1 MFKVLRKYFIPNEKN
16 EYKPHILRRASVT
29 AISSIALLVF
39 LFGLLHVNII
49 EKTNLLSAVISKTLV
64 MLANNNRIANS
75 LGYLVSNPLL
85 ERAAQMKADDMAS
98 KSYFAH
104 VSPEGVNPWHWFTS
118 AGYNFVYA
126 GENLA
131 INFSDSVDV
140 DRAWMSSPAHKAN
153 ILNDKFTEIGIATA
167 KGYYNGRET
176 VFVVQMFGRPRASN
190 LPAFAERTIV
200 PLTVSAETNNTPTV
214 PATPLSPVNS
224 PVLGSTLPPEI
235 FVAVES
241 AEEEIAEEVVVS
253 DASPVKTATLAE
265 ELMASPKKTVSALYL
280 ALGIFVLASLLL
292 MIFIEIRRQ
301 HPKLILLGISL
312 LLLISSLFYIY
323 RTYIFTE
330 VIVL

>member
-131 INFSDSVDV
+131 INFSDSVD
-140 DRAWMSSPAHKAN
+140 
-153 ILNDKFTEIGIATA
+153 G
-167 KGYYNGRET
+167 
-176 VFVVQMFGRPRASN
+176 
-190 LPAFAERTIV
+190 
-200 PLTVSAETNNTPTV
+200 
-214 PATPLSPVNS
+214 
-224 PVLGSTLPPEI
+224 
-235 FVAVES
+235 
-241 AEEEIAEEVVVS
+241 
-253 DASPVKTATLAE
+253 
-265 ELMASPKKTVSALYL
+265 
-280 ALGIFVLASLLL
+280 
-292 MIFIEIRRQ
+292 
-301 HPKLILLGISL
+301 
-312 LLLISSLFYIY
+312 
-323 RTYIFTE
+323 
-330 VIVL
+330 